1 MEQYLAFAHA
11 HVFLVAALA
20 ASALAIIVNELHAS
34 FTAGRLLSAPEAVR
48 LINDQDARVIDVRTA
63 ADFKKAHV
71 LGASNIPHDK
81 LKARAGELD
90 RDKTKPVIVYCA
102 LGGAASRES
111 AQWLREQGYAS
122 AFPLRGGLNA
132 WLAASLPVTTR

>member
-11 HVFLVAALA
+11 HPLLVAALA
-20 ASALAIIVNELHAS
+20 TSALAIIVNELHAS
-34 FTAGRLLSAPEAVR
+34 LTAGRLLSAPEAVR

-71 LGASNIPHDK
+71 LGASHIPHDK

-90 RDKTKPVIVYCA
+90 HDKTKPVIVYCA
-102 LGGAASRES
+102 LGGAQSRES
-111 AQWLREQGYAS
+111 AKWLREQGYAA